1 MTLKVFSLELDNNIS
16 AGKQTRNGYGLT
28 EKIISNGVYFIIKPR
43 KFFLYTK
50 GENGIMKRETEPEEE
65 LPAFRGSKSS
75 KGEWRL

>member
-1 MTLKVFSLELDNNIS
+1 MISVLRDFYNETGILK
-16 AGKQTRNGYGLT
+16 R
-28 EKIISNGVYFIIKPR
+28 KPR
-43 KFFLYTK
+43 KFFLHTK